1 MNEISSGQN
10 DEIFL
15 GEVVIDAVSTSQQPW
30 QAEISINDNPVNFKI
45 DTGADV
51 SVIPAKLF
59 SELKNCVTL
68 KHTNK
73 VLLGPCNYKLNC
85 IGKFDAKLKSCD
97 SSIDDEIFV
106 INGLERPL
114 LGRKACKSL
123 NLIQNLA
130 EVDDINYASN
140 IMQQYPTLF
149 DGLGKLEGEYKI
161 TLREDAKPFAFT
173 VPRKVPLPLLS
184 ETKKEIERM
193 LELGVIRPVQ
203 EPTDWCAPIVI
214 VPKANGKVRLCVD
227 LTKLNLSVKRE
238 IHPLPSVKNTL
249 GKLGNSKVFSK
260 LDANSAFWQ
269 RTLSESS
276 QLLTTFITP
285 WGRYCPLRLPY
296 GITTGSE
303 QFQRCMAEK
312 LTGLEGVE
320 CNIDDI
326 LIHGRN
332 QEEHDQRL
340 HAVLNKLKE
349 AHITLNP
356 EKCEFGKTSIKILGH
371 IVSSDGIKPD
381 PDKIK
386 SILNLP
392 VPKNIPEVRS
402 FLGMVNQ
409 QSKFAPNLASKTKPL
424 RDLLNKKCTWA
435 WGQPQQKA
443 FEDIK
448 RCLTEAPILALYDC
462 NRETKISADA
472 SSYGIGGVV
481 YQLQDDNNWKPIAY
495 FSRALTATETRYSQ
509 IEKECLAFTW
519 LAERAS
525 DYILGKEITGET
537 DHKPLVPLLTTHC
550 IDQLPPRIQ
559 RMRMRL
565 MRFHIKSLVHIPG
578 KEMYASDMLSRMI
591 PKDETVKKDTELESE
606 INDYILSVIDA
617 IPVSDVKL
625 KQLIDA
631 QDEDEVTKKI
641 KEYCLE
647 GWPEKHQLQ
656 SAIRPYWADRGE
668 LTIVKGILLKSTRL
682 VIPSAMRLEIL
693 DRIHEGHQGITK
705 CRERAKQSVWW
716 PGMSKQIQDMIECCR
731 VCNEHKKN
739 SREPLIPTP
748 FPDRPWQTIGLDF
761 FKLKSV
767 DYLIVV
773 DYYSRFIELGAMNK
787 NKTISE
793 VSRVLKS
800 LFARHGIPETLRSDN
815 GPPFDSA
822 EYLALA
828 RDWGCNII
836 TSSPTFPR
844 SNGEVERAVQTAKN
858 ILRKSDEPE
867 KALLAYRSTPLRC
880 GYSPSQ
886 LLMGRVIRSTL
897 PTFDL
902 KLNPKL
908 PELEALRRREDE
920 SRRQQKLSYDKRHHV
935 IPLAPLKPD
944 TEVNITTHHEQGTVL
959 KQPIVQGHTMC
970 RHQP

>member
-10 DEIFL
+10 NEIFL

-30 QAEISINDNPVNFKI
+30 QAEISINDNPVNLKI

-59 SELKNCVTL
+59 SELKNYVTL

-73 VLLGPCNYKLNC
+73 VLLGPCNYRLNC
-85 IGKFDAKLKSCD
+85 IGQFDGKLKSCD

-114 LGRKACKSL
+114 LGRKACKGL

-130 EVDDINYASN
+130 EVDDLQYASN
-140 IMQQYPTLF
+140 IMKQYPTLF
-149 DGLGKLEGEYKI
+149 DGLDKLEGEYKI
-161 TLREDAKPFAFT
+161 TLREDAKPFALT
-173 VPRKVPLPLLS
+173 VPRKVPLPLLY

-214 VPKANGKVRLCVD
+214 VPGKVRLCVD

-238 IHPLPSVKNTL
+238 IHPLPSVENTL

-285 WGRYCPLRLPY
+285 WGRYCFLRLPY

-312 LTGLEGVE
+312 FTGLEGVE

-356 EKCEFGKTSIKILGH
+356 EKGEFSKSSIKILGH

-392 VPKNIPEVRS
+392 VPKNVAEIRS

-409 QSKFAPNLASKTKPL
+409 QSKFAPDLASKTKPL
-424 RDLLNKKCTWA
+424 RDLLGKRCTCA

-495 FSRALTATETRYSQ
+495 FSRALTATETRY
-509 IEKECLAFTW
+509 
-519 LAERAS
+519 
-525 DYILGKEITGET
+525 
-537 DHKPLVPLLTTHC
+537 
-550 IDQLPPRIQ
+550 
-559 RMRMRL
+559 
-565 MRFHIKSLVHIPG
+565 
-578 KEMYASDMLSRMI
+578 
-591 PKDETVKKDTELESE
+591 
-606 INDYILSVIDA
+606 
-617 IPVSDVKL
+617 
-625 KQLIDA
+625 
-631 QDEDEVTKKI
+631 
-641 KEYCLE
+641 
-647 GWPEKHQLQ
+647 
-656 SAIRPYWADRGE
+656 
-668 LTIVKGILLKSTRL
+668 
-682 VIPSAMRLEIL
+682 
-693 DRIHEGHQGITK
+693 
-705 CRERAKQSVWW
+705 
-716 PGMSKQIQDMIECCR
+716 
-731 VCNEHKKN
+731 
-739 SREPLIPTP
+739 
-748 FPDRPWQTIGLDF
+748 
-761 FKLKSV
+761 
-767 DYLIVV
+767 
-773 DYYSRFIELGAMNK
+773 
-787 NKTISE
+787 
-793 VSRVLKS
+793 
-800 LFARHGIPETLRSDN
+800 
-815 GPPFDSA
+815 
-822 EYLALA
+822 
-828 RDWGCNII
+828 
-836 TSSPTFPR
+836 
-844 SNGEVERAVQTAKN
+844 
-858 ILRKSDEPE
+858 
-867 KALLAYRSTPLRC
+867 
-880 GYSPSQ
+880 
-886 LLMGRVIRSTL
+886 
-897 PTFDL
+897 
-902 KLNPKL
+902 
-908 PELEALRRREDE
+908 
-920 SRRQQKLSYDKRHHV
+920 
-935 IPLAPLKPD
+935 
-944 TEVNITTHHEQGTVL
+944 
-959 KQPIVQGHTMC
+959 
-970 RHQP
+970 